1 MQITPLSPAMGAII
15 TDIDLS
21 EPLSDTQIA
30 ELRQTWLEYQMIV
43 IRGQSLSP
51 SQYLA
56 FANLIGEPDTYPF
69 LKGLDFLLLFDGVF

>member
-30 ELRQTWLEYQMIV
+30 ELRQTWLDIC
-43 IRGQSLSP
+43 ILSGRVASMRTRP
-51 SQYLA
+51 
-56 FANLIGEPDTYPF
+56 
-69 LKGLDFLLLFDGVF
+69 